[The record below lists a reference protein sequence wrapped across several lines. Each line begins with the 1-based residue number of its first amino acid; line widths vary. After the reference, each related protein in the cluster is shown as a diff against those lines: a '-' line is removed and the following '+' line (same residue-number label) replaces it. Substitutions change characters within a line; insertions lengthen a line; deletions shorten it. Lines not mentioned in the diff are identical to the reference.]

1 MRAPRSPAGIAA
13 CTLVLATLACAE
25 APRAVAQPRR
35 PAPVAEDTRPLLPN
49 ELATDA
55 DVARA
60 LRESYTKYE
69 YLIPMRDGA
78 RLFTSV
84 YVPKDRART
93 YPMIL
98 LRTPYALSP
107 YGVDNVPE
115 AASPRQL
122 RGLAPSRHFVR
133 DGYILVGQDVRGRMM
148 SEGTFVDVRP
158 LLSAAG
164 GGGGGGAS
172 GASGPTAA
180 AGVKG
185 TDESTDAWDT
195 IDWLVKNV
203 PANSGKVGVWG
214 ISYPGF
220 YAAQAAVNAHPA
232 LKAVSPQAP
241 VTDWFVGDDF
251 HHNGAFF
258 LAEAFDFYASFGKP
272 RPKPVRKAGKDFDYD
287 AGDAYEFF
295 LAAGP
300 VANLDTRYL
309 HGEIPFWNDAMAHGS
324 RDDFWK
330 ARDPRPAYKNATPA
344 ILTVGGW
351 FDKED
356 LWGTLATYRAFDT
369 QSPRAEVS
377 LVVGPW
383 GHGGWQR
390 SEGDRLGDVT
400 FGAKTSAF
408 YRDTIEFPFF
418 QRHLKGR
425 PSPQPEA
432 WIFETGTNLWHAY
445 PTWPPA
451 DAKPLTLYFHA
462 KGRLNMSPPAAGED
476 AAGADSYV
484 SDPAKPV
491 PYYDKPSAEIAAE
504 FMTGDQRFASRRPD
518 VLVYETDPLA
528 SDLTLAGPLE
538 ASLSVTMTGTDAD
551 FVVKL
556 VDVYAADAVDP
567 EPHPSGVRRAGY
579 QQLVRGEVMRGKFRD
594 SFESPKPFVP
604 GQPTLVRFGI
614 PDVCHTFRT
623 GHRIMVQVQ
632 STWFPMVDR
641 NPQTFVDI
649 YHAKETDFVKAT
661 IGIQRTPDRP
671 SGLKVLVQR
680 GRVP

>member
-1 MRAPRSPAGIAA
+1 MRAHIRLARPETLGI
-13 CTLVLATLACAE
+13 CSLVLASLACAE
-25 APRAVAQPRR
+25 APPAVAQPRR
-35 PAPVAEDTRPLLPN
+35 PAPAAEDTRPLLPQD
-49 ELATDA
+49 LTTDA

-69 YLIPMRDGA
+69 HMIPMRDGV

-84 YVPKDRART
+84 YVPKDRTRT

-98 LRTPYALSP
+98 LRTPYAVAP

-115 AASPRQL
+115 AKSPRQL
-122 RGLAPSRHFVR
+122 RGLAPSPQFVR

-148 SEGTFVDVRP
+148 SEGAFVDVRP
-158 LLSAAG
+158 LVTAT
-164 GGGGGGAS
+164 GGAS
-172 GASGPTAA
+172 
-180 AGVKG
+180 K

-203 PANSGKVGVWG
+203 PASSGKVGIWG

-258 LAEAFDFYASFGKP
+258 LAEAFDFYSSFGKP

-287 AGDAYEFF
+287 AGDAYDFF
-295 LAAGP
+295 LALGP
-300 VANLDTRYL
+300 VGNADTKHL
-309 HGEIPFWNDAMAHGS
+309 HGEIAFWNDAMAHGA

-330 ARDPRPAYKNATPA
+330 ARDPRPAYKNAKPA

-369 QSPRAEVS
+369 QSPGAEVS

-390 SEGDRLGDVT
+390 GEGDRLGDVT

-408 YRDTIEFPFF
+408 FRDTIEFPFF

-425 PSPQPEA
+425 PSAPGAQAEA

-445 PTWPPA
+445 PTWPPP
-451 DAKPLTLYFHA
+451 DAKPQTLYFHG
-462 KGRLNMSPPAAGED
+462 KGRLGMSPPAAGED
-476 AAGADSYV
+476 GGAGDSFV
-484 SDPAKPV
+484 SDPSKPV
-491 PYYDKPSAEIAAE
+491 PYYDKPSPRIAAE
-504 FMTGDQRFASRRPD
+504 YMAADQRFAARRPD
-518 VLVYETDPLA
+518 VLVYETDPL
-528 SDLTLAGPLE
+528 DGDVTLAGPLQ
-538 ASLSVTMTGTDAD
+538 ASLSVTVTGTDAD
-551 FVVKL
+551 FIVKL
-556 VDVYAADAVDP
+556 VDVYPADAEDP
-567 EPHPSGVRRAGY
+567 EPNPSGVRKAGY

-594 SFESPKPFVP
+594 GFESPKPFVP
-604 GQPTLVRFGI
+604 GQPTLVRFGL
-614 PDVCHTFRT
+614 PDVCHTFRM

-649 YHAKETDFVKAT
+649 YHAKESDFVRAT
-661 IGIQRTPDRP
+661 HTVLRTPERP
-671 SGLKVLVQR
+671 SGLQVLVQR